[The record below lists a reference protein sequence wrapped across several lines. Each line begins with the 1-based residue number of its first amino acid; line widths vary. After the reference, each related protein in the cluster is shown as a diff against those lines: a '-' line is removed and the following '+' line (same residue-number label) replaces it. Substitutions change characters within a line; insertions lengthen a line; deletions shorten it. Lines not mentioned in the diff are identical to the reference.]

1 MQPVLVLGVNF
12 TWKKHHGVNRKKG
25 TLHEERQKEIAMNPI
40 FLIILLSLGLFPSP
54 ASADS
59 ISCDGGIV
67 SDGDSVV
74 DLLMKCGQPAW
85 KESHQEEFT
94 DRLAPGLKQRT
105 YVTVEQWTYNFGP
118 QQLLRI
124 VTIKNSVV
132 TGVKTG
138 QYGPSKDRESIKP
151 ECGDRIIS
159 TGDTKGEV
167 LAKCGEPFYR
177 NSYDEELREQF
188 DEIHSRR
195 VVVTVEE
202 WTYNFGPQR
211 FLRIITFRNGKV
223 VDVRT
228 GQYGR

>member
-1 MQPVLVLGVNF
+1 M
-12 TWKKHHGVNRKKG
+12 RII
-25 TLHEERQKEIAMNPI
+25 KEVPAMNPFI
-40 FLIILLSLGLFPSP
+40 LVILLSFGLFPSP

-67 SDGDSVV
+67 SDGNSVV

-85 KESHQEEFT
+85 KDSHQEEFT
-94 DRLAPGLKQRT
+94 DRLTPGLKQRT

-118 QQLLRI
+118 QQLLRT
-124 VTIKNSVV
+124 VTIKNGVV
-132 TGVKTG
+132 TDVKTG
-138 QYGPSKDRESIKP
+138 QYGPSKDREPVKP

-177 NSYDEELREQF
+177 NSHDEELREQF
-188 DEIHSRR
+188 DEIHSRKI
-195 VVVTVEE
+195 VVTVEE

-211 FLRIITFRNGKV
+211 FLRIITFRNGMV
-223 VDVRT
+223 VDIRT
-228 GQYGR
+228 GGYGR